1 MDISDNSLILRIA
14 DSDYI
19 SYKQLFMRYY
29 SRLCAFV
36 FSITHDTAV
45 SEDIVQEFYMKLWIN
60 RGKVKIKGNV
70 RSYVFSSCRNA
81 ALNHIRDENTKKRT
95 IETFAESQIT
105 DEEISDMEDYLDAL
119 EKCIA
124 RLPERSKQVF
134 LMHKFDDYSQK
145 EISAKLNISV
155 KTIKNQ
161 IWKSLQYLRECLG
174 QK

>member
-1 MDISDNSLILRIA
+1 
-14 DSDYI
+14 
-19 SYKQLFMRYY
+19 
-29 SRLCAFV
+29 
-36 FSITHDTAV
+36 
-45 SEDIVQEFYMKLWIN
+45 
-60 RGKVKIKGNV
+60 
-70 RSYVFSSCRNA
+70 VFSSCRNA

-145 EISAKLNISV
+145 KISAKLNISV